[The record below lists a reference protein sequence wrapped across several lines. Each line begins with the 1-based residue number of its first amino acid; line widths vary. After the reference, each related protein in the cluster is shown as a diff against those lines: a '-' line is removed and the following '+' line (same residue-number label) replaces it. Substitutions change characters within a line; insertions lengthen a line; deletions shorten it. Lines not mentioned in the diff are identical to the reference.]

1 MAVRI
6 PIITVFDSKGLRAA
20 QYQLNKV
27 SGNISNLGR
36 NFTIAGAAFAG
47 ITAGLGKSVK
57 VASDLGESVNAVNVS
72 FGKSAKGILDF
83 GKTASTT
90 LGVSQVDFNNAAVR
104 FSAFADR
111 IVGRGA
117 DATGFIRDITTR
129 ASDFASVFNIDVAE
143 ALRVF
148 QSGLAG
154 EAEPL
159 KRFGI
164 NLLETEVKAYAVR
177 AEIIKQ
183 GETLT
188 EQQKV
193 LARYGLLMESTNK
206 TAGDFANTSGN
217 LANGTRI
224 LGAQMTDLQGEIG
237 QALLP
242 ALQRILPTL
251 RALVTEFG
259 TELKSAVDSVDWNAT
274 LTSLVNLL
282 TFFVRNIEVI
292 TKLVAVL
299 WTLNTAYNAIKVTA
313 GLLNAALAIVNIG
326 LGKTTVAAGI
336 ATTAMK
342 VLRTAMLLTGIGAA
356 LVALGLVID
365 GITGASEAA
374 EEGTEPVKKFGYAV
388 KASGDNADYAGG
400 KFGIA
405 TKKVKDFNAE
415 VSKIKPD
422 LSGYMD
428 AGERRQRLDNQFAQG
443 GMANYMASL
452 PGAASSGAG
461 SASSTARAVTS
472 ALAPVNK
479 VLNLGVSQAKQAGR
493 LQAAGFSQAYI
504 DNLFSAGGKTVAAAK
519 AAVKKA
525 STNTKFVT
533 NQNKKAASTLQA
545 ITAANEAAAQASAA
559 AEAAAEQARAE
570 AARKEAEALA
580 ERERVLA
587 SFANSV
593 ISTFAAIKEGIEN
606 SFSLPELGGST
617 DSIIRNMDK
626 LLTRVK
632 AFSQNITKLSTMGL
646 NPELLQQVISAG
658 PVGGASLA
666 ASLVAGGAGAL
677 SRINAGFGEIGALSS
692 EIAMTGTQSR
702 FDTPAQ
708 QNVYNINVE
717 GGVGSGAT
725 IGKAI
730 VDAIKAYERT
740 SGAVWQGA

>member
-27 SGNISNLGR
+27 SGNVANLGR
-36 NFTIAGAAFAG
+36 NFTVAGAALAG
-47 ITAGLGKSVK
+47 ITVGLGKSVK
-57 VASDLGESVNAVNVS
+57 VASDLGESINAVNVS

-90 LGVSQVDFNNAAVR
+90 LGVSAVDFNNAAVR

-111 IVGRGA
+111 IVGSGG
-117 DATGFIRDITTR
+117 DAAGFIRDITTR
-129 ASDFASVFNIDVAE
+129 AADFASVFNIDVAE

-154 EAEPL
+154 ESEPL

-217 LANGTRI
+217 LANGSRI
-224 LGAQMTDLQGEIG
+224 LSAQMTDLQGEIG

-242 ALQRILPTL
+242 ALQRLLPTL

-259 TELKSAVDSVDWNAT
+259 SKLVDAVRSVDWNST
-274 LTSLVNLL
+274 LTSLMNLL
-282 TFFVRNIEVI
+282 TFFVKNIEVI

-313 GLLNAALAIVNIG
+313 GLLNAALAITNIAF
-326 LGKTTVAAGI
+326 GKTTVAAGI

-342 VLRTAMLLTGIGAA
+342 VLRSAMLLTGIGAA

-374 EEGTEPVKKFGYAV
+374 EDGTEKVRRFGYAV
-388 KASGDNADYAGG
+388 KATGDDADYVGG

-405 TKKVKDFNAE
+405 TKQIKGFNDEVAKVR
-415 VSKIKPD
+415 PD
-422 LSGYMD
+422 LTGYMD
-428 AGERRQRLDNQFAQG
+428 AGERRKRLDDQFAQSGMSQYMSNLEG
-443 GMANYMASL
+443 GLSA
-452 PGAASSGAG
+452 GTGTASSV
-461 SASSTARAVTS
+461 ARAVGS
-472 ALAPVNK
+472 ALAPANQA
-479 VLNLGVSQAKQAGR
+479 LTLGKKQATQAGK

-519 AAVKKA
+519 LAVKKA
-525 STNTKFVT
+525 TANTNYVTK
-533 NQNKKAASTLQA
+533 QNKKAASTLSA

-559 AEAAAEQARAE
+559 AEAAAEQARQE

-593 ISTFAAIKEGIEN
+593 IATFAAIREGILDG
-606 SFSLPELGGST
+606 FSIPELGGST

-626 LLTRVK
+626 LLAKTK
-632 AFSQNITKLSTMGL
+632 EFSQNITKLSSMGL
-646 NPELLQQVISAG
+646 DPKLLQQVINAG
-658 PVGGASLA
+658 PIAGAKLAANLVSGGVGGLTAINRGYAELGGLA
-666 ASLVAGGAGAL
+666 T
-677 SRINAGFGEIGALSS
+677 EIG
-692 EIAMTGTQSR
+692 MTGTQ
-702 FDTPAQ
+702 AQ
-708 QNVYNINVE
+708 FGTSQQQTIYNVNIN
-717 GGVGSGAT
+717 GGLDSGAA
-725 IGKAI
+725 IGKAV
-730 VDAIKAYERT
+730 VDAVRAYERT
-740 SGAVWQGA
+740 SGAVWAGA